1 MLDVLKTINVTF
13 QYPGLLLIV
22 LIVSGYFITLWY
34 LKPLRGTV
42 ARIEYLFIL
51 AIRTLIIALLC
62 ILVFKPQVSWQKTA
76 VENKKHLLLIDNSL
90 SVSTSD
96 SDYPSKIKDLCT
108 DLLADQEL
116 KSRLAIYTFGDSL
129 RSCSGNNSS
138 QFNSKLSNLTGSLN
152 SDLIRSDL
160 QQNKIASIYL
170 VSDGLFNGGENP
182 LNLKLKVP
190 VHAIVVGLA
199 DNSIDLRLEDV
210 YYPETVSSKEQNK
223 WEISVGYQ
231 NPGQLFSAEVEL
243 NTDKIV
249 SGKQKISI
257 PSGSGFLRVSINPD
271 LPEQKIS
278 EIAIN
283 VISGQPEKNYVNNK
297 GLFYQKKAGSQDKIL
312 IVSAQPSL
320 DYRFLAE
327 LCKKN
332 NLSFDRVNP
341 MVGLKEGSTESYKTV
356 IILDLPE
363 QLSPE
368 FAAQLRD
375 AGNGLLVF
383 INSNTSLTAVAG
395 LLKQNLPKQ
404 SMLQRGILQN
414 NRNPNSDFLYN
425 LAGSSLSLTNL
436 PEITFLNGIN
446 LSGTQYWPVLDV
458 MYQNNLFHTGWIA
471 KSEKTKIAVLNLEN
485 FWKLLFE
492 VNNITDSE
500 QISGFL
506 LNLIDYLGSAEGEH
520 RLAVAPDKAV
530 FQSGDAVSFSGKY
543 YDRSFKLQSGQK
555 IRLKLI
561 DRKEEIWLDASGD
574 EYRGSIPLT
583 APGLYEYIVE
593 VVQNGQIVDAKKG
606 SFKINANSIELSRL
620 NPDSVLMRSLAQK
633 NGGEQIDFKQLK
645 DRLKQLPAISLIK
658 KQNNSAYPTISLWYL
673 LTLVLLFT
681 MEWIWRKLRNL

>member
-1 MLDVLKTINVTF
+1 MLDILKTINVTF

-22 LIVSGYFITLWY
+22 LIISGYFITLWY
-34 LKPLRGTV
+34 LKPLRGIVT
-42 ARIEYLFIL
+42 RIEYLFVL
-51 AIRTLIIALLC
+51 SIRTIIIALLC
-62 ILVFKPQVSWQKTA
+62 TLVFKPQVSWQKT
-76 VENKKHLLLIDNSL
+76 VIENKKHLLLFDNSL

-96 SDYPSKIKDLCT
+96 SGYPSKVKELCT
-108 DLLADQEL
+108 DLLVDEEL
-116 KSRLAIYTFGDSL
+116 NSRLAIYTFGDSL
-129 RSCSGNNSS
+129 RSCSGSNFP

-152 SDLIRSDL
+152 SDLIKSDL
-160 QQNKIASIYL
+160 QQNKIGSIYL

-190 VHAIVVGLA
+190 VHAIVACLA
-199 DNSIDLRLEDV
+199 DNTIDLRLEDV
-210 YYPETVSSKEQNK
+210 YYPETGSSKEQNK

-231 NPGQLFSAEVEL
+231 NPGLPFSAEVEL

-249 SGKQKISI
+249 SGKQKISV
-257 PSGSGFLRVSINPD
+257 PSGSGFLRVNINPD

-341 MVGLKEGSTESYKTV
+341 VLGLKEGSTESYKT
-356 IILDLPE
+356 IIVLDLPE

-368 FAAQLRD
+368 FTAQLRD

-383 INSNTSLTAVAG
+383 INSNTSLTAVAD
-395 LLKQNLPKQ
+395 LLKQNLPKK
-404 SMLQRGILQN
+404 SVMQRGFLQN
-414 NRNPNSDFLYN
+414 NRNPNSEFLYN
-425 LAGSSLSLTNL
+425 SAGSSLTLTNL
-436 PEITFLNGIN
+436 PEISFLNGIN
-446 LSGTQYWPVLDV
+446 LSGAQYWPVLDV
-458 MYQNNLFHTGWIA
+458 VYQNNLINAGWIT

-506 LNLIDYLGSAEGEH
+506 LNLIAYLGSAEGEH
-520 RLAVAPDKAV
+520 RLAVVPDKAV
-530 FQSGDAVSFSGKY
+530 FQSGEAVSFSGKY

-574 EYRGSIPLT
+574 GYRGAIPLT

-593 VVQNGQIVDAKKG
+593 VVQNGQVVDAKKG

-620 NPDSVLMRSLAQK
+620 NPDSALMGALAQK

-658 KQNNSAYPTISLWYL
+658 KQNNSVYPTISLWYL